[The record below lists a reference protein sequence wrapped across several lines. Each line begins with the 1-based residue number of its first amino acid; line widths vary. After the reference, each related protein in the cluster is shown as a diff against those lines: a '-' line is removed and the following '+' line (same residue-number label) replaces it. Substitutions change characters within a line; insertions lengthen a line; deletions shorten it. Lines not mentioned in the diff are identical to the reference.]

1 MKKILLLAPLLC
13 LSTGVL
19 AKVSY
24 EDALESAQPYEEAN
38 ASVHNPPDDFGLSDA
53 EFDPNAPNQGET
65 GHWKT
70 VSSYPIDV
78 VDAGA
83 YSQLLTPD
91 AEGQACYK
99 GTKGLILGTTKECT
113 NWNSGGW
120 HCEGYGPET
129 VTSDSG
135 YKAECQ

>member
-1 MKKILLLAPLLC
+1 MKKRLLLLTILC
-13 LSTGVL
+13 LSNQTF

-24 EDALESAQPYEEAN
+24 EDAIESNRPYHDAN
-38 ASVHNPPDDFGLSDA
+38 GAVHIPPDTKGLGPD
-53 EFDPNAPNQGET
+53 EFDPDAPNQGET

-70 VSSYPIDV
+70 VSSYPIAV

-99 GTKGLILGTTKECT
+99 GTKGLILGAERECT

-129 VTSDSG
+129 LSNEG